1 MKYTLLIV
9 EDDRDTSEMLRVYF
23 EAQGYRVVPAYSG
36 HEALDK
42 CRTEQPDLILL
53 DVRLPD
59 FDGFEV
65 GQHLQEDVRTSRLPV
80 IFVTERRARD
90 DRIAGLKLGAI
101 DYITKPFDVQELRL
115 RVRNALRRA
124 GSQNNPVTGLPG
136 EKLTNDRL
144 SLMLERDTWSAVG
157 LQIVGLDK
165 FNEIYGFVARDD
177 VLRAIALT
185 LTSAVDEL
193 GSIDDFVGHPA
204 ENQFIIIT
212 VPGKAVPLKEH
223 VVERL
228 NQAMT
233 YFYPI
238 HDREAGYVKRGGED
252 GPKEKVPFM
261 NVSAVVVSQQDDTF
275 SSVENLRL
283 ALVQSVNA

>member
-9 EDDRDTSEMLRVYF
+9 EDDLDTSEMLRVYF
-23 EAQGYRVVPAYSG
+23 EAQGYRVIPAYTG
-36 HEALDK
+36 QDALEK
-42 CRTEQPDLILL
+42 CRSEQPDLILL

-59 FDGFEV
+59 MDGFQI

-124 GSQNNPVTGLPG
+124 GRQNNPVTGLPG

-144 SLMLERDTWSAVG
+144 SLMLERDTWSTVG
-157 LQIVGLDK
+157 INIVGLDK

-193 GSIDDFVGHPA
+193 GSMDDFVGHPA
-204 ENQFIIIT
+204 ESEFVIIT
-212 VPGKAVPLKEH
+212 VPGKARP
-223 VVERL
+223 
-228 NQAMT
+228 
-233 YFYPI
+233 
-238 HDREAGYVKRGGED
+238 
-252 GPKEKVPFM
+252 
-261 NVSAVVVSQQDDTF
+261 
-275 SSVENLRL
+275 
-283 ALVQSVNA
+283 

>member
-1 MKYTLLIV
+1 MKHTLLII
-9 EDDRDTSEMLRVYF
+9 EDDLDTSEMLRVYF
-23 EAQGYRVVPAYSG
+23 EAQGYRVVTAVTG
-36 HEALDK
+36 REGLDK
-42 CRTEQPDLILL
+42 CRSEPPHLILL

-59 FDGFEV
+59 LDGFEV

-80 IFVTERRARD
+80 IFVTERRSRD

-136 EKLTNDRL
+136 EKLTDDRL
-144 SLMLERDTWSAVG
+144 SAMLERSDWAV
-157 LQIVGLDK
+157 LTISIHGLDK

-193 GSIDDFVGHPA
+193 GSIDDFVGHPN
-204 ENQFIIIT
+204 ENQFAIIT
-212 VPGKAVPLKEH
+212 IPGKVAQLSRH
-223 VVERL
+223 VEDRL
-228 NQAMT
+228 NQAMN

-238 HDREAGYVKRGGED
+238 HDREAGYVRRGGEE

-261 NVSAVVVSQQDDTF
+261 RVSMATLSPKEGPF
-275 SSVENLRL
+275 SNLENLKQ
-283 ALVQSVNA
+283 ALSQPIKV

>member
-1 MKYTLLIV
+1 MKHTLLIV
-9 EDDRDTSEMLRVYF
+9 EDDLDTSEMLRVYF
-23 EAQGYRVVPAYSG
+23 EAQGYHVITASG
-36 HEALDK
+36 GQEALEK
-42 CRTEQPDLILL
+42 CRTEPPDLILL

-59 FDGFEV
+59 IDGLEV
-65 GQHLQEDVRTSRLPV
+65 GQSLQNDVRTSRLPV
-80 IFVTERRARD
+80 IFVTERRDRD

-136 EKLTNDRL
+136 EKLTLDRL
-144 SLMLERDTWSAVG
+144 GYMLERDNWMALGINIS
-157 LQIVGLDK
+157 GLDK

-193 GSIDDFVGHPA
+193 GSIDDFVGHPS
-204 ENQFIIIT
+204 EHQFVVIT
-212 VPGKAVPLKEH
+212 VPTKGSQLRLQIE
-223 VVERL
+223 ERL

-238 HDREAGYVKRGGED
+238 HDREAGYVRHSGED
-252 GPKEKVPFM
+252 GPSEKVPFM
-261 NVSAVVVSQQDDTF
+261 QVSTAVISHKNEAF
-275 SSVENLRL
+275 SSVE
-283 ALVQSVNA
+283 ALMMALSQTVSV

>member
-9 EDDRDTSEMLRVYF
+9 EDDLDTSQMLRVYF

-36 HEALDK
+36 KEALDK
-42 CRTEQPDLILL
+42 CRSEQPDLILL

-65 GQHLQEDVRTSRLPV
+65 GQQLQEDVRTSRLPV

-136 EKLTNDRL
+136 EKLTTDRL
-144 SLMLERDTWSAVG
+144 SLMLERDSWSSVG
-157 LQIVGLDK
+157 INIIGLDK

-204 ENQFIIIT
+204 ENQFVIIT
-212 VPGKAVPLKEH
+212 IPGKATQLKEH
-223 VVERL
+223 IVERL

-238 HDREAGYVKRGGED
+238 HDREAGYVKRGGDD

-261 NVSAVVVSQQDDTF
+261 NVSAVVLSRQDQNFADVG
-275 SSVENLRL
+275 SLRQ
-283 ALVQSVNA
+283 ALTQPVNA

>member
-1 MKYTLLIV
+1 
-9 EDDRDTSEMLRVYF
+9 
-23 EAQGYRVVPAYSG
+23 
-36 HEALDK
+36 
-42 CRTEQPDLILL
+42 
-53 DVRLPD
+53 
-59 FDGFEV
+59 
-65 GQHLQEDVRTSRLPV
+65 
-80 IFVTERRARD
+80 
-90 DRIAGLKLGAI
+90 
-101 DYITKPFDVQELRL
+101 
-115 RVRNALRRA
+115 
-124 GSQNNPVTGLPG
+124 
-136 EKLTNDRL
+136 
-144 SLMLERDTWSAVG
+144 
-157 LQIVGLDK
+157 
-165 FNEIYGFVARDD
+165 

-212 VPGKAVPLKEH
+212 VPGKALPLKEH

-238 HDREAGYVKRGGED
+238 HDREAGYVKRGGDD

>member
-9 EDDRDTSEMLRVYF
+9 EDDLDTSEMLRVYF
-23 EAQGYRVVPAYSG
+23 EAQGYRVVTAYTG
-36 HEALDK
+36 QDALEK

-53 DVRLPD
+53 DVRLSD
-59 FDGFEV
+59 MDGFQV

-157 LQIVGLDK
+157 INIIGLDK

-185 LTSAVDEL
+185 LTGAVDEL
-193 GSIDDFVGHPA
+193 GSMDDFVGHPA
-204 ENQFIIIT
+204 ESEFLIIT
-212 VPGKAVPLKEH
+212 VPGKALPLKEH
-223 VVERL
+223 IVERL
-228 NQAMT
+228 AQAMN

-261 NVSAVVVSQQDDTF
+261 HVSAVVVSHQDDTF
-275 SSVENLRL
+275 SSVEKLRQ
-283 ALVQSVNA
+283 ALNQPVNA

>member
-1 MKYTLLIV
+1 MKHTLLII
-9 EDDRDTSEMLRVYF
+9 EDDLDTSEMLRVYF
-23 EAQGYRVVPAYSG
+23 EAQGYRVVTAVTG
-36 HEALDK
+36 REGLDK
-42 CRTEQPDLILL
+42 CRSEPPHLILL

-59 FDGFEV
+59 LDGFEV

-80 IFVTERRARD
+80 IFVTERRSRD

-136 EKLTNDRL
+136 EKLTDDRL
-144 SLMLERDTWSAVG
+144 SAMLERSDWAV
-157 LQIVGLDK
+157 LTISIHGLDK

-193 GSIDDFVGHPA
+193 GSIDDFVGHPN
-204 ENQFIIIT
+204 ENQFAIIT
-212 VPGKAVPLKEH
+212 IPSKVAQLSRH
-223 VVERL
+223 VEDRL
-228 NQAMT
+228 NQAMN

-238 HDREAGYVKRGGED
+238 HDREAGYVRRGGEE

-261 NVSAVVVSQQDDTF
+261 RVSMATLSPKEGPF
-275 SSVENLRL
+275 SNLENLKQ
-283 ALVQSVNA
+283 ALSQPIKV